1 MIEIIRADDE
11 LIYVNVG
18 RKSLDIEDAS
28 DDFILAE
35 CSIEDLDG
43 EVVGEWPES
52 LTLRIHSENGFGT
65 FFFHELHVESDNGDV
80 ILDFVCHTPNK
91 YWEGHYGL
99 AALIQTLRNQVEY
112 ADNLEVTHYEVDDDW
127 KGITLRRRLASGDS
141 ITSSVGT
148 AADSISALMRHAEIA
163 LGGIEWRPEHN
174 TNEDRFCRE
183 ILEPLLR
190 RMNFLFVR
198 YTHGR
203 KEYGKDF
210 TFSEHTPFGG
220 QRHYGL
226 QAKAGDV
233 SGSVNAQIDELIG
246 QVNDAFAM
254 PFYELGATDKR
265 YISTFVIAI
274 SGHFTENAREK
285 IVEKVPP
292 TLLGSIWFLDRT
304 RINELIERYWHP
316 NKNTEQ

>member
-1 MIEIIRADDE
+1 MAKIIREDDE
-11 LIYVNVG
+11 LIEVTISG
-18 RKSLDIEDAS
+18 KAIDIEDAGE
-28 DDFILAE
+28 DYVFAE
-35 CSIEDLDG
+35 CSIEDLKN
-43 EVVGEWPES
+43 EVAGDWPEE
-52 LTLRIHSENGFGT
+52 LTLHIHSENGFGT
-65 FFFHELHVESDNGDV
+65 YFFYELHVGSDKGNV

-99 AALIQTLRNQVEY
+99 AAFIHALLNQVEY
-112 ADNLEVTHYEVDDDW
+112 ADNLEVIHFETEDDW
-127 KGITLRRRLASGDS
+127 KAITLRRILAKGDP
-141 ITSSVGT
+141 IIPSVQT
-148 AADSISALMRHAEIA
+148 TADSISSLMRHAEIA
-163 LGGIEWRPEHN
+163 LGGIEWKPEHD
-174 TNEDRFCRE
+174 TNEDLFCRE

-210 TFSEHTPFGG
+210 TFSENTPFGG

-226 QAKAGDV
+226 QAKAGNV
-233 SGSVNAQIDELIG
+233 SGGVNAQIDELIG

-254 PFYELGATDKR
+254 PFYELGSADRR
-265 YISTFVIAI
+265 YISTFIIAI

-285 IVEKVPP
+285 IVEKIPP

-304 RINELIERYWHP
+304 RIDELIERYWHN
-316 NKNTEQ
+316 NKSA